1 MQPTLAP
8 APHPMRSSAVCSP
21 VAASI
26 ETVTDKYNQ
35 ESSADQRTSHRR
47 LVPQMKVLLADTYW
61 KTLDLRETLLAHH
74 GGSNSHSPLQRI
86 EAQQPHNSVHNLDPA
101 IAGSGM
107 MNRNAGDSGADDN
120 NSDGKK
126 GKRELSTSK
135 RAAQNRQAQ
144 VCSEKFMVDQPLD
157 IFCGNAKRTMFP
169 LLLVLNDKAQ
179 LTNI

>member
-1 MQPTLAP
+1 
-8 APHPMRSSAVCSP
+8 
-21 VAASI
+21 
-26 ETVTDKYNQ
+26 
-35 ESSADQRTSHRR
+35 
-47 LVPQMKVLLADTYW
+47 
-61 KTLDLRETLLAHH
+61 
-74 GGSNSHSPLQRI
+74 
-86 EAQQPHNSVHNLDPA
+86 
-101 IAGSGM
+101 M

-144 VCSEKFMVDQPLD
+144 VCSEKVTVDRPLD

-169 LLLVLNDKAQ
+169 FCWVLNDKAQ